1 MYTKFTKITKFTG
14 KISKCKHR
22 QFHIYVKGEI
32 FMASVTLRISEEEKQ
47 ILAEAAKKEDLSL
60 S

>member
-1 MYTKFTKITKFTG
+1 MYE
-14 KISKCKHR
+14 R
-22 QFHIYVKGEI
+22 RD